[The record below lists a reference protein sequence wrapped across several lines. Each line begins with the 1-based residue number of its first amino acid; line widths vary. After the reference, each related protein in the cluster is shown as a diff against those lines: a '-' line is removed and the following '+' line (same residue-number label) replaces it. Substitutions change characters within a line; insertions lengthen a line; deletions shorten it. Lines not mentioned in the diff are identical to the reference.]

1 MKKASTTSPSPV
13 SLGALQSKAEASTAL
28 LKSAKAKLEA
38 AEAAF
43 AVAEHDHAVAMR
55 ALADGIK
62 SVSQTCRPQV

>member
-1 MKKASTTSPSPV
+1 MKAKFPASPSV
-13 SLGALQSKAEASTAL
+13 SLGALQSRAEAATSL

-55 ALADGIK
+55 ALNDGIK
-62 SVSQTCRPQV
+62 SVAQTCKPQV

>member
-1 MKKASTTSPSPV
+1 MKKPSSQSPSPV
-13 SLGALQSKAEASTAL
+13 SLGALQSRAEASTAL

-62 SVSQTCRPQV
+62 SITQSCRPQV